1 MNFKRKLIGHTKS
14 VTSFIELDENLLLT
28 SSLDSSIILWR
39 IGDYEMIS
47 KFINN
52 NLGINSM
59 IKINDVRII
68 TSSFYKT
75 NFLKEWKIEKN
86 ISDDL

>member
-1 MNFKRKLIGHTKS
+1 
-14 VTSFIELDENLLLT
+14 
-28 SSLDSSIILWR
+28 
-39 IGDYEMIS
+39 
-47 KFINN
+47 
-52 NLGINSM
+52 M
-59 IKINDVRII
+59 IKINEFRII